1 MSDAEGAV
9 ELDPLSSDD
18 ILRGIIF
25 GFSILLVFVS
35 FSSTETEFGLLALL
49 ISVFFLS
56 ALFWRGPIAV
66 EPQYLFDRYADNLG
80 YYLDKGEDYLCKS
93 FNATKKAEKVLV
105 GVAYNFFLVMAFVL
119 PIDLLFQYLTRAEN
133 SLLFYQKFITW
144 VIYVVESAFGIG
156 VFIRGEHGTILS
168 YDDMIDMEIVAECTG
183 LHETVFLSMLIICF
197 RGVKPMVRAKW
208 AMYAIVF
215 IFIENLIRIISG
227 YPLIHIFGFS
237 TWDKFHFFWWHTGQ
251 YALIMAIFVL
261 WVMVVAGNPDNKSPR
276 RNYIR

>member
-9 ELDPLSSDD
+9 ELDPLSRDD
-18 ILRGIIF
+18 ILRGLIF

-35 FSSTETEFGLLALL
+35 FSSTEMAFGLLALL
-49 ISVFFLS
+49 ISVFFFS
-56 ALFWRGPIAV
+56 ALFWKGPIAV
-66 EPQYLFDRYADNLG
+66 EPRYLFDRYADNLG

-133 SLLFYQKFITW
+133 SLLLYQKFITW

-156 VFIRGEHGTILS
+156 VYIRGEHGTILS

-183 LHETVFLSMLIICF
+183 LHETVFLSLLIICF

-237 TWDKFHFFWWHTGQ
+237 TWDKFHYFWWHTGQ
-251 YALIMAIFVL
+251 YALIMAVFVL
-261 WVMVVAGNPDNKSPR
+261 WVMVIAGKPNNKSVR
-276 RNYIR
+276 RNYTR